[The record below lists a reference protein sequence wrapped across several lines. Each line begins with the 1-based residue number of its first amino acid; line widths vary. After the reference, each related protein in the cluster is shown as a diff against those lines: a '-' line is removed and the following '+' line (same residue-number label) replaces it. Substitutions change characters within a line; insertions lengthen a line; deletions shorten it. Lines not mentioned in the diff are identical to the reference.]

1 MKTSGNYSINILK
14 TADIRESIQ
23 EKNLNNMGGVPET
36 DSIVKEINM
45 VKFSLIWWKYFAIHF
60 QGFRCGM
67 FSGGEVCSM
76 ENKKDIM
83 YYTAQ

>member
-45 VKFSLIWWKYFAIHF
+45 VKFSLIW
-60 QGFRCGM
+60 
-67 FSGGEVCSM
+67 
-76 ENKKDIM
+76 
-83 YYTAQ
+83 